1 MQPYKFI
8 HTHKSRDAKK
18 YTYSHI
24 VVVLKFFLIYF
35 IFSLC
40 RYFLKYLY
48 LQEASR
54 HEQVM
59 KPLGINQ
66 AQQWQHPQS
75 PVEPASFV
83 N

>member
-1 MQPYKFI
+1 MI
-8 HTHKSRDAKK
+8 KK
-18 YTYSHI
+18 
-24 VVVLKFFLIYF
+24 KN
-35 IFSLC
+35 
-40 RYFLKYLY
+40 
-48 LQEASR
+48 LQDASR